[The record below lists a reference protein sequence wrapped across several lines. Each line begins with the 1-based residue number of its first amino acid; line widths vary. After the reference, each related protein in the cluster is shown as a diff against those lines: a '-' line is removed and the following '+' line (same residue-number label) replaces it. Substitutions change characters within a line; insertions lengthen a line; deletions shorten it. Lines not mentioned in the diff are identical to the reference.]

1 MAVPPE
7 AADAAVPAVP
17 PEPPDALAALLAALE
32 GRAQAAEV
40 ARGEADA
47 AFSTLVHNSL
57 DLLAIVDRDLNSFW
71 LDDVSQDLSDIP
83 EEYRAFWQRT
93 RVEQILGY
101 TREEV
106 NALPPAHMLH
116 PDDAAQVLCAVDSL
130 YRNPGSVISLSARIQ
145 HKDGSWVPMEI
156 AARRLRKGAIDG
168 ILVNAR
174 DISQST
180 HFADQLRHLAWMVET
195 VSEAIVS
202 LDRDYKVYLWNNA
215 AEQLLGVPR
224 DQALGRPL
232 QEILPALFAL
242 DRLEKGAEAARADR
256 SEAWEQLI
264 DGEPGR
270 WVQCR
275 LAPVRDTQGADRGLV
290 LVARDITGDKEHEAQ
305 LLELAT
311 MDSLTGLPNRA
322 CFQARLDASLERLR
336 ADPSRGFCVL
346 FLDLDRFKTVNDT
359 LGHTVG
365 DELLRVV
372 AARLKAEVRACD
384 MVSRFGGD
392 EFTVLLD
399 QVPDSAGA
407 QAISRSLQQA
417 IREPIVLED
426 GRHLFTSVTIGI
438 ATGDAGYTH
447 AHDFLRDADGA
458 MYQAKA
464 RGSNQV
470 QVFSADLRPKM
481 LYRMEMENELR
492 RAFERRELWVAYQPI
507 VCLETGQ
514 IVGMEA
520 LSRWRLGGRQVS
532 PADFIPAAEDTG
544 LIIPLGAWVLEQACV
559 QLRNWQVELGDLAPR
574 SMNVNVSARQFRDPS
589 LLETVT
595 RALTISQIEPRDL
608 RIEITEGI
616 FIDDESA
623 TLAVMGRLNELGVT
637 LSMDDFGTGY
647 SSLGYLH
654 RFPIRGLKVDR
665 SFVSRM
671 DEDGG
676 KGTTLVRAIVRLAQE
691 LGITVTAEGVETQL
705 QAETL
710 REMACD
716 YGQGYVFARPGDAA
730 SVTEVLRRWSRP
742 K

>member
-1 MAVPPE
+1 MPDSSTDPP
-7 AADAAVPAVP
+7 AATSAQV
-17 PEPPDALAALLAALE
+17 AALE
-32 GRAQAAEV
+32 QRAVEAER
-40 ARGEADA
+40 ARAEAEA
-47 AFSTLVHNSL
+47 AFDTLVGNSL

-71 LDDVSQDLSDIP
+71 LADVSQDLGDLP

-106 NALPPAHMLH
+106 NAVPPAHMLH
-116 PDDAAQVLCAVDSL
+116 PDDAPGVLFAVDNL
-130 YRNPGSVISLSARIQ
+130 YKNPETVISLNARIQ
-145 HKDGSWVPMEI
+145 HKDGTWVPMEI
-156 AARRLRKGAIDG
+156 AARRLKKGSVDG

-180 HFADQLRHLAWMVET
+180 HFSDQLRHLGWMVDT

-202 LDRDYKVYLWNNA
+202 LDREYKVHHWNHA
-215 AEQLLGVPR
+215 AEQLFSVER
-224 DQALGRPL
+224 DQALGRAL
-232 QEILPALFAL
+232 SALLPAFFAAERL
-242 DRLEKGAEAARADR
+242 DESALAVQAGEVAD
-256 SEAWEQLI
+256 WEQLI
-264 DGEPGR
+264 EEVPSR
-270 WVQCR
+270 WLRCR
-275 LAPVRDTQGADRGLV
+275 LALVRDTQGVDRGFV
-290 LVARDITGDKEHEAQ
+290 LVARDITADKAHQFQ

-322 CFQARLDASLERLR
+322 WFQTRLDASLERLR
-336 ADPSRGFCVL
+336 NDPSQGFCVL

-365 DELLRVV
+365 DDLLRVV
-372 AARLKAEVRACD
+372 AARLRAGVRPGD

-392 EFTVLLD
+392 EFTILLEG
-399 QVPDSAGA
+399 VPDAAGA
-407 QAISRSLQQA
+407 QEIARGLQQA
-417 IREPIVLED
+417 LREPVVLDD
-426 GRHLFTSVTIGI
+426 GRQLFTSVAVGI
-438 ATGDAGYTH
+438 AAGDAGYTH

-464 RGSNQV
+464 RGNNQV
-470 QVFSADLRPKM
+470 QVFNADLRPKM

-492 RAFERRELWVAYQPI
+492 GAFERRELWVAYQPI
-507 VCLETGQ
+507 VSLGTGK

-520 LSRWRLGGRQVS
+520 LSRWRQGGRQIS

-559 QLRNWQVELGDLAPR
+559 QLRAWQAELGDLAPG

-589 LLETVT
+589 LLETVA
-595 RALTISQIEPRDL
+595 RALTISGLDPKAL

-616 FIDDESA
+616 FIDDEAA
-623 TLAVMGRLNELGVT
+623 TLGVMGRLNELGVT

-671 DEDGG
+671 DDDGG

-691 LGITVTAEGVETQL
+691 LGITVTAEGVETKL
-705 QAETL
+705 QAEAL
-710 REMACD
+710 REMACEL
-716 YGQGYVFARPGDAA
+716 GQGYVFARPGDAE
-730 SVTEVLRRWSRP
+730 SVTEVLRRWRGP
-742 K
+742 A